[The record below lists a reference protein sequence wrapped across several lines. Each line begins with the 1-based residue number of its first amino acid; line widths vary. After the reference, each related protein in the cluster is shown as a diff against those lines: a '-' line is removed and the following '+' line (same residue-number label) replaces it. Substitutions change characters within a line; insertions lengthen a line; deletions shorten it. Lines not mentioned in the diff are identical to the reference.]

1 MSSSHEKLK
10 GKYTI
15 QVYQWSS
22 FHYNLR
28 KVSEEVYV
36 KDSIE
41 KASLI
46 ILIPEIEAPQ
56 LRWSCSNLIQETS
69 DLESNSMRFF
79 RQLSQLHYQI
89 IKLLRTLTGLG
100 ACETKAVALCHLV
113 FCHIQRPHGLLTEG
127 SFIGIMF
134 LKDRIK
140 IV

>member
-10 GKYTI
+10 GRYTI

-28 KVSEEVYV
+28 KVSEEAYV

-56 LRWSCSNLIQETS
+56 LMVVMQ
-69 DLESNSMRFF
+69 
-79 RQLSQLHYQI
+79 QPH
-89 IKLLRTLTGLG
+89 LG
-100 ACETKAVALCHLV
+100 N
-113 FCHIQRPHGLLTEG
+113 F
-127 SFIGIMF
+127 
-134 LKDRIK
+134 
-140 IV
+140 